1 MTAFRLVVVL
11 CLVVFNGA
19 FVAVE
24 FALIGTRRAAIDQ
37 RAEAGQRSAILAQN
51 LQANL
56 ALMLAG
62 AQLGITVCS
71 LALGRLAEPTVAHL
85 LEAALDGALSESMLH
100 PVAFVVALTIVVF
113 IHVLFGEMVPK
124 NLTLVNSEKAL
135 LLLAPP
141 MSLYFWL
148 VKPITKSLLAA
159 ANGILG
165 LLRVETISSLADV
178 ATPFELELMVA
189 ESHRGG
195 LIDAEEHALLGG
207 ALRFGATSVSEVMTP
222 LEDVDAVRIT
232 DSVETLER
240 VFVRTDH
247 ARLVVCGAE
256 RSDVRGFVHSKDL
269 LSVASSARTR
279 PLPVRR
285 VRPMLRVGSDVSLP
299 EVLQLM
305 RRARTHLAV
314 VSDTSGT
321 AIGVMTL
328 DDVFGGLLGDLAI

>member
-1 MTAFRLVVVL
+1 VSALSLIVAL
-11 CLVVFNGA
+11 CLVVLNGG
-19 FVAVE
+19 FVAIE

-37 RAEAGQRSAILAQN
+37 RAEAGQRSAVLAQN

-62 AQLGITVCS
+62 AQLGITLCS
-71 LALGRLAEPTVAHL
+71 LALGRLAEPTVAGL
-85 LEAALDGALSESMLH
+85 LESALGDVLSESMLH
-100 PVAFVVALTIVVF
+100 PVAFVVSLALVVF
-113 IHVLFGEMVPK
+113 VHVLFGEMIPK

-135 LLLAPP
+135 LFLAPP

-148 VKPITKSLLAA
+148 VKPITRALLGA

-165 LLRVETISSLADV
+165 LLRVKTISSLADV

-207 ALRFGATSVSEVMTP
+207 AIRFGATPVSKVMTP
-222 LEDVDAVRIT
+222 LGDVDSVRIT
-232 DSVETLER
+232 DSVEALER
-240 VFVRTDH
+240 TFVTTGH
-247 ARLVVCGAE
+247 ARLVVCGTE

-269 LSVASSARTR
+269 LSVVPSARAR

-314 VSDTSGT
+314 VSDASGT
-321 AIGVMTL
+321 AIGVTTL
-328 DDVFGGLLGDLAI
+328 DDVFGGLLGDLAT